1 MAFQQTFGGMNGS
14 VLMAMQHAF
23 FRTYFNQLSSLVSAI
38 RLLANRDAIFST
50 LGRNRDGLFCSFFS
64 ADEKANNKIY
74 RDPSPGVP
82 LQQRFCV
89 QYFFSLQPQNSLE
102 GLDASLGRLR
112 EDDEAKK

>member
-1 MAFQQTFGGMNGS
+1 MLSFQRQEGIVMAFS
-14 VLMAMQHAF
+14 VPF
-23 FRTYFNQLSSLVSAI
+23 W
-38 RLLANRDAIFST
+38 
-50 LGRNRDGLFCSFFS
+50 

-89 QYFFSLQPQNSLE
+89 QYFFSLLPQNSLE